1 MSGSRDRRQDPGHR
15 NPSDGQG
22 QALVELALVLPILLV
37 LFMGIVELA
46 LALNAVIGVN
56 RASQQAAHTAAI
68 LGNQAG
74 SDCLILRDIE
84 GDVMVPNDRNMI
96 LYVLVQRT
104 AMVGNTSYETQRW
117 DRTGTTN
124 CVLPDGSAA
133 QVPYTLAVGSN
144 YPEDV
149 RCNTLTGC
157 PAMGGIGAR
166 STVDNVGV
174 AIQYRHQWA
183 TPLNAMLDVF
193 GGNNA
198 GWTIN
203 QRNIFRMEPIL

>member
-1 MSGSRDRRQDPGHR
+1 M
-15 NPSDGQG
+15 
-22 QALVELALVLPILLV
+22 ALVIPVLLV
-37 LFMGIVELA
+37 LFMGIVEIA
-46 LALNAVIGVN
+46 LAFNAVIGVN

-74 SDCLILRDIE
+74 ADCMILRDIE
-84 GDVMVPNDRNMI
+84 DDVMVPNDRTKI
-96 LYVLVQRT
+96 QYVLIQRT
-104 AMVGNTSYETQRW
+104 AMVGNTSYEAQRW
-117 DRTGTTN
+117 DRTGTTD
-124 CVLPDGSAA
+124 CTLPDGSAA
-133 QVPYTLAVGSN
+133 QVPYTLAAGSS

-157 PAMGGIGAR
+157 PAMGPVAAR

-193 GGNNA
+193 GGNA
-198 GWTIN
+198 TGWTIN
-203 QRNIFRMEPIL
+203 QRNIFRMEPVL